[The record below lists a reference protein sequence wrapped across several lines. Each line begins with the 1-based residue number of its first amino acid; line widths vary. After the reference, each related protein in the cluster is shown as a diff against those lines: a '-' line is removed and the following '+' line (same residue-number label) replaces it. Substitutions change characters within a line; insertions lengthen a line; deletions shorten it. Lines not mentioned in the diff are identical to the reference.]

1 MWGQPQPACPPQ
13 HRSGTPASLGS
24 QLHQEAAAICV
35 FFSDSERERRVCVC
49 PRSRSAGVVNPERTS
64 ETHRLPGPAP
74 RVSDAGVWGGETF
87 LDSLDGPNVITNLYK
102 KRAEGDLT
110 QKTEEKAI
118 NGSGVRDRR
127 LDTAGVEGGGRG

>member
-1 MWGQPQPACPPQ
+1 MWGRPQPACPPQ
-13 HRSGTPASLGS
+13 HRSGTLASLGS
-24 QLHQEAAAICV
+24 QLHQEAAAGYA
-35 FFSDSERERRVCVC
+35 FFSGSERERRVCVC
-49 PRSRSAGVVNPERTS
+49 PHSRSAGVVNPERTS
-64 ETHRLPGPAP
+64 KSHRLPGPAR

-102 KRAEGDLT
+102 GAEGDLT

-127 LDTAGVEGGGRG
+127 LDTAGGEGGGRG